1 MKETDSCHRAQKTLQ
16 RLLEIICRLR
26 SPDGCM
32 WDRQQNTKDIGRY
45 LMDETYEV
53 IDAIESGSPEEL
65 REEMGDLLFQIFF
78 IASIS
83 EEAGNFNISDVMEN
97 VTQKII
103 RRHPH
108 VFGDKTVRNIDE
120 IRSNWEDIKKHVE
133 NRNKSG
139 THILAGLPRSMP

>member
-1 MKETDSCHRAQKTLQ
+1 MKKTDSCHRAQKTLK

-45 LMDETYEV
+45 LMDEAYEV
-53 IDAIESGSPEEL
+53 IDAIESGSPEAL
-65 REEMGDLLFQIFF
+65 KEEMGDLLFQIFF

-97 VTQKII
+97 VTQK
-103 RRHPH
+103 
-108 VFGDKTVRNIDE
+108 
-120 IRSNWEDIKKHVE
+120 
-133 NRNKSG
+133 
-139 THILAGLPRSMP
+139 